1 MGCKHRGP
9 VDPILNDAGN
19 VVGVRCPACGMEAFA
34 GDSRWTAIKQ
44 AVRFAWRDAFGK
56 TTKGER

>member
-1 MGCKHRGP
+1 MACRHEGA
-9 VDPILNDAGN
+9 VDVILDGAGE
-19 VVGVRCPACGMEAFA
+19 VVGVRCPRCGMEAFA

-56 TTKGER
+56 KEER